1 MPRLA
6 EVGVGLD
13 GLAVHGDGIAALAAQ
28 PQIDAALVQLRG
40 LGMFRVLRHKPWL
53 RKRAATRKVFRRGID
68 LGQALPDAAARMK
81 EMTLREGDT
90 APGFTAPVNG
100 GDGVSLSQFHGRP
113 VVLYFYPKDNTPG
126 CNKEACGFRDA
137 HDEITAM
144 GAVVLG
150 VSADSVARHDKFID
164 KFGLPFTLV
173 ADEDKSICE
182 AYGVW
187 GNKSFM
193 GRTFLGI
200 KRMTF
205 LIDADG
211 VIRKIWPKVK
221 VAEHAAEVLDA
232 LDEI

>member
-1 MPRLA
+1 
-6 EVGVGLD
+6 
-13 GLAVHGDGIAALAAQ
+13 
-28 PQIDAALVQLRG
+28 
-40 LGMFRVLRHKPWL
+40 
-53 RKRAATRKVFRRGID
+53 
-68 LGQALPDAAARMK
+68 MK
-81 EMTLREGDT
+81 ETKLREGDA
-90 APGFTAPVNG
+90 APGFTAPVSG
-100 GDGVSLSQFHGRP
+100 GGEVSLSQFSGQA

-137 HDEITAM
+137 HDKITAM

-164 KFGLPFTLV
+164 KFGLPFALV

-187 GNKSFM
+187 GDKSFM

-200 KRMTF
+200 NRRTF

-211 VIRKIWPKVK
+211 VIRKIWLKVK
-221 VAEHAAEVLDA
+221 VAAHAAEVLEA
-232 LDEI
+232 LEEL

>member
-1 MPRLA
+1 MS
-6 EVGVGLD
+6 
-13 GLAVHGDGIAALAAQ
+13 
-28 PQIDAALVQLRG
+28 
-40 LGMFRVLRHKPWL
+40 RVLLHKPWL
-53 RKRAATRKVFRRGID
+53 RKSPTLHKVFRRRID
-68 LGQALPDAAARMK
+68 LGQARPDAVGGMK
-81 EMTLREGDT
+81 EMKLREGDV

-100 GDGVSLSQFHGRP
+100 GGEVSLSQFRGQA

-137 HDEITAM
+137 HDEITAK

-150 VSADSVARHDKFID
+150 VSADSAARHDKFID
-164 KFGLPFTLV
+164 KFELPFSLI

-187 GNKSFM
+187 GDKSFM

-205 LIDADG
+205 LIDTDG

-221 VAEHAAEVLDA
+221 VATHAAEVLAA
-232 LDEI
+232 LDEL

>member
-1 MPRLA
+1 
-6 EVGVGLD
+6 
-13 GLAVHGDGIAALAAQ
+13 
-28 PQIDAALVQLRG
+28 
-40 LGMFRVLRHKPWL
+40 
-53 RKRAATRKVFRRGID
+53 
-68 LGQALPDAAARMK
+68 MK
-81 EMTLREGDT
+81 EMKLKEGDT

-100 GDGVSLSQFHGRP
+100 DSEVSLSQFRGQA

-137 HDEITAM
+137 HDKITAKA
-144 GAVVLG
+144 AVVLG
-150 VSADSVARHDKFID
+150 VSADSVGRHDKFVE
-164 KFGLPFTLV
+164 KFELPFTLV
-173 ADEDKSICE
+173 SDEDMSICE

-187 GNKSFM
+187 GDKSFM

-221 VAEHAAEVLDA
+221 VAAHSGEVLEA
-232 LDEI
+232 LDEL

>member
-1 MPRLA
+1 M
-6 EVGVGLD
+6 
-13 GLAVHGDGIAALAAQ
+13 
-28 PQIDAALVQLRG
+28 
-40 LGMFRVLRHKPWL
+40 
-53 RKRAATRKVFRRGID
+53 
-68 LGQALPDAAARMK
+68 
-81 EMTLREGDT
+81 
-90 APGFTAPVNG
+90 
-100 GDGVSLSQFHGRP
+100 SLSQFHGRP

-221 VAEHAAEVLDA
+221 VAGHAEDVLTAVKA
-232 LDEI
+232 L

>member
-1 MPRLA
+1 
-6 EVGVGLD
+6 
-13 GLAVHGDGIAALAAQ
+13 
-28 PQIDAALVQLRG
+28 
-40 LGMFRVLRHKPWL
+40 
-53 RKRAATRKVFRRGID
+53 
-68 LGQALPDAAARMK
+68 MK
-81 EMTLREGDT
+81 EMKLKEGDT
-90 APGFTAPVNG
+90 APGFTAPANG
-100 GDGVSLSQFHGRP
+100 VGEVSLSQFSGQA

-137 HDEITAM
+137 HDEITAK

-150 VSADSVARHDKFID
+150 VSADSAARHDKFID
-164 KFGLPFTLV
+164 KFGLPFSLI

-187 GNKSFM
+187 GDKSFM

-205 LIDADG
+205 LIDAGG

-221 VAEHAAEVLDA
+221 VASHATEVLDA
-232 LDEI
+232 MDEI

>member
-1 MPRLA
+1 
-6 EVGVGLD
+6 
-13 GLAVHGDGIAALAAQ
+13 
-28 PQIDAALVQLRG
+28 
-40 LGMFRVLRHKPWL
+40 
-53 RKRAATRKVFRRGID
+53 
-68 LGQALPDAAARMK
+68 MK
-81 EMTLREGDT
+81 EMKLKEGDT

-100 GDGVSLSQFHGRP
+100 GSEVSLSQFRGQA

-137 HDEITAM
+137 HDEITAK
-144 GAVVLG
+144 GALVLG
-150 VSADSVARHDKFID
+150 VSADSAARHDKFID
-164 KFGLPFTLV
+164 KFGLPFSLI

-187 GNKSFM
+187 GDKSFM

-221 VAEHAAEVLDA
+221 VATHAAEVLAA
-232 LDEI
+232 LDEL

>member
-1 MPRLA
+1 
-6 EVGVGLD
+6 
-13 GLAVHGDGIAALAAQ
+13 
-28 PQIDAALVQLRG
+28 
-40 LGMFRVLRHKPWL
+40 
-53 RKRAATRKVFRRGID
+53 
-68 LGQALPDAAARMK
+68 MK
-81 EMTLREGDT
+81 EMKLKEGDM

-100 GDGVSLSQFHGRP
+100 GGVVSLSQFRGRS

-126 CNKEACGFRDA
+126 CNREACGFRDV
-137 HDEITAM
+137 HDKITAR

-150 VSADSVARHDKFID
+150 VSADSAARHDKFID
-164 KFGLPFTLV
+164 KFGLPFTLI

-187 GNKSFM
+187 GDKSFM

-200 KRMTF
+200 NRRTF

-221 VAEHAAEVLDA
+221 VAAHAVEVLEA
-232 LDEI
+232 LDVL

>member
-1 MPRLA
+1 
-6 EVGVGLD
+6 
-13 GLAVHGDGIAALAAQ
+13 
-28 PQIDAALVQLRG
+28 
-40 LGMFRVLRHKPWL
+40 
-53 RKRAATRKVFRRGID
+53 
-68 LGQALPDAAARMK
+68 MK
-81 EMTLREGDT
+81 EMKLKEGDT

-100 GDGVSLSQFHGRP
+100 GGEVSLSQFRGRS

-126 CNKEACGFRDA
+126 CNREACGFRDA
-137 HDEITAM
+137 HDEITAS

-150 VSADSVARHDKFID
+150 VSAASAARHDKFID

-173 ADEDKSICE
+173 SDENKSICE

-200 KRMTF
+200 NRRTF

-221 VAEHAAEVLDA
+221 VTAHAVEVLEA
-232 LDEI
+232 LDGL

>member
-1 MPRLA
+1 
-6 EVGVGLD
+6 
-13 GLAVHGDGIAALAAQ
+13 
-28 PQIDAALVQLRG
+28 
-40 LGMFRVLRHKPWL
+40 
-53 RKRAATRKVFRRGID
+53 
-68 LGQALPDAAARMK
+68 
-81 EMTLREGDT
+81 
-90 APGFTAPVNG
+90 
-100 GDGVSLSQFHGRP
+100 
-113 VVLYFYPKDNTPG
+113 
-126 CNKEACGFRDA
+126 
-137 HDEITAM
+137 M

-187 GNKSFM
+187 RNKSFM

-221 VAEHAAEVLDA
+221 VTEHAAEVLDA

>member
-1 MPRLA
+1 MAANA
-6 EVGVGLD
+6 EL
-13 GLAVHGDGIAALAAQ
+13 
-28 PQIDAALVQLRG
+28 
-40 LGMFRVLRHKPWL
+40 
-53 RKRAATRKVFRRGID
+53 KVN
-68 LGQALPDAAARMK
+68 
-81 EMTLREGDT
+81 EGDT
-90 APGFTAPVNG
+90 APDFTAPTNG
-100 GDGVSLSQFHGRP
+100 GGEVSLSQFRGQA

-137 HDEITAM
+137 HDEIMAR

-150 VSADSVARHDKFID
+150 VSADSAARHDKFID
-164 KFGLPFTLV
+164 KFGLPFTLI

-182 AYGVW
+182 TYGVW

-200 KRMTF
+200 NRRTF

-221 VAEHAAEVLDA
+221 VAVHAAEVLDA
-232 LDEI
+232 LDEL